1 MGTERNYARFYTLL
15 KKLPGADKETL
26 VWQYSNGRTKS
37 LRELS
42 DWEYNSMCRDMQRVV
57 GNEAEQAKYRAELR
71 RARSICLK
79 LMQIIGVDTT
89 DWQRVDSFC
98 ENPRIIGKPF
108 RRIKLAE
115 LKALQVKLRSIERKG
130 GLKESIKQTSKTSS
144 HVLVQLPTGSQI
156 TN

>member
-42 DWEYNSMCRDMQRVV
+42 DWEYNSMCRDMQQVV

-71 RARSICLK
+71 QTRSICLK

-115 LKALQVKLRSIERKG
+115 LKALQVKLRCIERKG

>member
-1 MGTERNYARFYTLL
+1 MKERNYACFYALL
-15 KKLPGADKETL
+15 KKLPEADKETL

-42 DWEYNSMCRDMQRVV
+42 DWEYNLMCRDMQRVI
-57 GNEAEQAKYRAELR
+57 GCDKEQERYKAELR
-71 RARSICLK
+71 RARSVCLK

-108 RRIKLAE
+108 RRIKLDE

-144 HVLVQLPTGSQI
+144 HVLVQLPTGSQK